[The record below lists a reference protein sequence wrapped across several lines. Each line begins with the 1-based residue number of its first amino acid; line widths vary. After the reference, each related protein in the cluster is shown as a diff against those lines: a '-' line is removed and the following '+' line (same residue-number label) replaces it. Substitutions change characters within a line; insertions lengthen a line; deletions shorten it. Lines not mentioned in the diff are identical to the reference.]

1 MGKGSAVPSDLPVTT
16 SETERDTD
24 ASGTGANAGSS
35 NTRTILAVDDDPI
48 ILMNTAA
55 LLEDLGYRVV
65 EADGGKDALDCLNRH
80 PEIDLLI
87 TDHAMPGMSGSELID
102 AARLIRPE
110 LPIILATGYAAEA
123 VTQAIGLT
131 WLAKPY
137 SFADLE
143 AAVRRSEA

>member
-1 MGKGSAVPSDLPVTT
+1 
-16 SETERDTD
+16 
-24 ASGTGANAGSS
+24 
-35 NTRTILAVDDDPI
+35 
-48 ILMNTAA
+48 
-55 LLEDLGYRVV
+55 
-65 EADGGKDALDCLNRH
+65 
-80 PEIDLLI
+80 
-87 TDHAMPGMSGSELID
+87 MSGSELID

-123 VTQAIGLT
+123 VIQAIGLT